1 MNTNKKFDC
10 VGFGTAT
17 LDYICLIDEIA
28 DYDRSAFISDVK
40 FHGGGVAPTALA
52 AIQRLGGRS
61 AFLGLL
67 GEDWIG
73 KEIIKGLKKEGIDCS
88 GIAFTNKASSPFSF
102 IQVNKKN
109 GDRAIAYF
117 PGSTSLLKFEDD
129 KKDMVKKCKILLLDG
144 IDPVQGLKAARFA
157 KKNNARVMLDASVL
171 PGGINKLL
179 LSVDYLITSK
189 SFLLEYSG
197 NEDIDYSLNRLY
209 RESKPEIL
217 VTTLGERGSA
227 AFING
232 KVVYI
237 DTFKVDAKDT
247 TGAGDVFHGAFIFG
261 INKKWD
267 LKDIIIFSSAVAALK
282 CREYGGREGIP
293 DYENTLK
300 FLNEKGFDINRF
312 K

>member
-1 MNTNKKFDC
+1 MSTNKKFDC
-10 VGFGTAT
+10 IGFGTAT

-28 DYDRSAFISDVK
+28 DFDQSAFISDVK
-40 FHGGGVAPTALA
+40 FFGGGVAPTALA

-61 AFLGLL
+61 SFIGLL

-88 GIAFTNKASSPFSF
+88 GIGFTDKVSSPFSF
-102 IQVNKKN
+102 IQVSKKN

-117 PGSTSLLKFEDD
+117 PGSTRLLKFENT
-129 KKDMVKKCKILLLDG
+129 KKDLVKECKILLLDG
-144 IDPVQGLKAARFA
+144 IDPVQSLEAARFA
-157 KKNNARVMLDASVL
+157 KKNDVAVMLDASVL
-171 PGGINKLL
+171 TEGTNKLL
-179 LSVDYLITSK
+179 LNIDYLITSQ

-197 NEDIDYSLNRLY
+197 SEDIDYSLNRMY
-209 RESKPEIL
+209 GEFKPEIL

-232 KVVYI
+232 KVVYT

-247 TGAGDVFHGAFIFG
+247 TGAGDVFHGAFVFG

-267 LKDIIIFSSAVAALK
+267 LKDIIIFSSAVATLK

-293 DYENTLK
+293 DYESTLR